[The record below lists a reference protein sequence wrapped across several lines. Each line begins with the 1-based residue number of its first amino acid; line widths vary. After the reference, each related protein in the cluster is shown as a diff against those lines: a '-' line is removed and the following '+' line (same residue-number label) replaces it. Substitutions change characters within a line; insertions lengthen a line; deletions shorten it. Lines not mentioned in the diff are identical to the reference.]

1 MLRDV
6 DALSHKLSNLE
17 TAFTKAQSDN
27 HAELEKSMSTIR
39 TELTPFP
46 RFGYHLPLDHD
57 YVSTPPKFD
66 PPIWADGEVLPLPP
80 SFERHGHDDSKYLD
94 WGKYDH
100 DVLVG
105 HIRRLKPSIENLAI
119 MDFGCSSGRVLRHFV
134 PEMKEHGWKVS
145 GVDVSAR
152 RIEWMRRNFP
162 PEFQVY
168 TGMALPHLPFE
179 SNSFDVIYG
188 LSVFTHLKYL
198 WDPWLLELRRVL
210 KPGGLLIQTI
220 HTENAWAFFHK
231 HGQEDWARNALGP
244 LGGRGSGFEPR
255 LCFVRRHLRQPNILE
270 KRNRSRVL
278 EPLLQG
284 CDDPSAA

>member
-1 MLRDV
+1 
-6 DALSHKLSNLE
+6 
-17 TAFTKAQSDN
+17 
-27 HAELEKSMSTIR
+27 
-39 TELTPFP
+39 
-46 RFGYHLPLDHD
+46 
-57 YVSTPPKFD
+57 
-66 PPIWADGEVLPLPP
+66 
-80 SFERHGHDDSKYLD
+80 
-94 WGKYDH
+94 
-100 DVLVG
+100 
-105 HIRRLKPSIENLAI
+105 

-244 LGGRGSGFEPR
+244 LVVEDPVLSRDYVLSGDICDNQHSGKKKS
-255 LCFVRRHLRQPNILE
+255 LM
-270 KRNRSRVL
+270 RS
-278 EPLLQG
+278 G
-284 CDDPSAA
+284 AATSRM